1 MHKILITGVT
11 GTIGSGL
18 LNKLSN
24 LNNIKIIGVDSNKI
38 KIKRMT
44 QKYLK
49 FRKINLHSLSINNS
63 NKLNK
68 ICRGINLIYHTAA
81 IKDVVLAEKNP
92 NETIKTNLQGI
103 QNLIKCSISNNVN
116 KVIFCSSDKAVNP
129 TNVMGASK
137 LIGERLFIMANHINK
152 ISKTKFSCVRFG
164 NVLGSSG
171 SFLPIFYKQIQNSQK
186 LTITHKNMTRF
197 IMSKDQAI
205 KLLIKSAN
213 ISSGG
218 EIFVLKMDSVKIDE
232 VASVLNKLYGNNKKN
247 YKKYIGIRNGEKLY
261 EELIAAEEL
270 NRTKEFKNY
279 FVIYPNKKNIINTK
293 KIKKEE
299 IHSDIGNFLSKRK
312 IEYMIKKSYPL
323 K

>member
-137 LIGERLFIMANHINK
+137 LIGERLFIMANYVNK
-152 ISKTKFSCVRFG
+152 NSKTKFSCVRFG

>member
-1 MHKILITGVT
+1 MRKILITGVT

-18 LNKLSN
+18 LHKLSN
-24 LNNIKIIGVDSNKI
+24 FNNIKIIGVDSNNKKI
-38 KIKRMT
+38 KKMT
-44 QKYLK
+44 QKYLNFK
-49 FRKINLHSLSINNS
+49 NIHLNSLSINNF

-68 ICRGINLIYHTAA
+68 ICNGINLIYHAA
-81 IKDVVLAEKNP
+81 AVKDVILAEENP
-92 NETIKTNLQGI
+92 DKTIKTNLEGI

-137 LIGERLFIMANHINK
+137 LIGERLFIMANHISNK
-152 ISKTKFSCVRFG
+152 SKTKFSCVRFG

-186 LTITHKNMTRF
+186 LTITHKKMTRF

-213 ISSGG
+213 ISKGG
-218 EIFVLKMDSVKIDE
+218 EIFVLKMDSVKIDD
-232 VASVLNKLYGNNKKN
+232 VASVLNKLYRNNKKN
-247 YKKYIGIRNGEKLY
+247 YKEYIGIRSGEKLY
-261 EELIAAEEL
+261 EELIGMQEL

-279 FVIYPNKKNIINTK
+279 FIIYSNHKNKIKTK
-293 KIKKEE
+293 EIKKEK
-299 IHSDIGNFLSKRK
+299 INSDIGKFLSKK
-312 IEYMIKKSYPL
+312 QIENIIKKTYPL
-323 K
+323 I